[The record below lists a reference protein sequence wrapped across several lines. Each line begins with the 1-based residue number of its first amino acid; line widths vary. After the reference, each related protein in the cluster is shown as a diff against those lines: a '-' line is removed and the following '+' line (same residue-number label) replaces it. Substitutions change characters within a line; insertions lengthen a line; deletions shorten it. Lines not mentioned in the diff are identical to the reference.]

1 MAGLMRWRRIA
12 GLLVVA
18 TLVAVA
24 AIEARDYAPVVT
36 FVVRA
41 AQVGGWPGRLA
52 RWYARPVTDTLLE
65 IPSRDGPLRARLYRP
80 HPPRERAVLLVPGIH
95 PAGIDEPRLVGLA
108 RELAAT
114 GIPVLTPELP
124 DLTHFR
130 ITPQATDMIE
140 DAGRWLAAQHDLA
153 PDGRIGMMGISFS
166 GGLSVVAAGRAALR
180 DHVAYVFSYGGHG
193 DLPRVIRYLC
203 TGLEPAVPPGQQA
216 IDPHAGEYWQPH
228 DYGVA
233 VILHEIAPNM
243 VPPDQVQPLREGIET
258 FLDASGLAGVDD
270 TRAAQ
275 LFARARAMAARLPE
289 PARTLLDEVNDR
301 DVKTLG
307 PKLLPHIG
315 TYGTEPGL
323 SPDQSPA
330 PSAPVFLLH
339 GRDDN
344 VVPSAESILLADWLQ
359 PRTSVHLL
367 VSTLLGHA
375 EVDRRPRLRD
385 VWQLIEFWKDMIAR

>member
-1 MAGLMRWRRIA
+1 MSGLMRWRRSLVLA
-12 GLLVVA
+12 VVVA
-18 TLVAVA
+18 FLAVAVLEVRA
-24 AIEARDYAPVVT
+24 YAPVVT

-41 AQVGGWPGRLA
+41 AQVGGWPRRA
-52 RWYARPVTDTLLE
+52 ADWYARPVTETVLE

-80 HPPRERAVLLVPGIH
+80 QPPRERATLLVPGIH
-95 PAGIDEPRLVGLA
+95 PAGIDEPRLVRLS

-130 ITPQATDMIE
+130 ITAQATDMIE

-166 GGLSVVAAGRAALR
+166 GGLSVVAAGRPALR
-180 DHVAYVFSYGGHG
+180 SHVAYVFSYGGHG
-193 DLPRVIRYLC
+193 DLPRVLRYLC
-203 TGLEPAVPPGQQA
+203 TGDQPAVPPGEQA
-216 IDPHAGEYWQPH
+216 LDPHAGHYWQPH

-233 VILHEIAPNM
+233 VILHEIAPAM
-243 VPPDQVQPLREGIET
+243 VPPDQVAPLRRGIET

-270 TRAAQ
+270 ARASQ
-275 LFARARAMAARLPE
+275 LFAEARVMATHLPQ
-289 PARTLLDEVNDR
+289 PAATLLDEVNAR

-307 PKLLPHIG
+307 PKLLPKLG
-315 TYGTEPGL
+315 AYGSDPGL
-323 SPDQSPA
+323 SPDRSPA

-344 VVPSAESILLADWLQ
+344 VVPSAESILLAGWLRK
-359 PRTSVHLL
+359 RTRVHLL
-367 VSTLLGHA
+367 VSSLLGHA
-375 EVDRRPRLRD
+375 EVDRSAGFRD